1 MDREKNYEFNGVERI
16 WLLGWTDQP
25 SEQQNTQYER
35 ESTLTVSQRRKK
47 VTIRGLIG
55 DKRIHLISII
65 RKGNYKPEI
74 HFFLMIWAVLGLSFP
89 PCCSFILFFYKI
101 FFFLSRYGRMGDK
114 KEIVIHVCL
123 TFFPFRRFS
132 RHGAIPGPP
141 SHTWLG

>member
-1 MDREKNYEFNGVERI
+1 MDRSALRTTKY
-16 WLLGWTDQP
+16 P
-25 SEQQNTQYER
+25 
-35 ESTLTVSQRRKK
+35 
-47 VTIRGLIG
+47 
-55 DKRIHLISII
+55 I
-65 RKGNYKPEI
+65 RKRE
-74 HFFLMIWAVLGLSFP
+74 HSDSFP
-89 PCCSFILFFYKI
+89 AKEKSHNSWFDWGQKDSPNLHHPKRKLQARDPFFFNDLGCFGIVIPPLLLFYPFFYKI